1 MSVNLFLINLSD
13 QFVEIAYM
21 IVQHSPSQ
29 AFYLKL
35 SQAISSYLAASLA
48 DRQTLRQRC
57 RVAIL
62 ATKTLRCYSVTFV

>member
-29 AFYLKL
+29 ACYLKL
-35 SQAISSYLAASLA
+35 SLAISSYLAASLA
-48 DRQTLRQRC
+48 DRQTL
-57 RVAIL
+57 
-62 ATKTLRCYSVTFV
+62 TEM